1 MIESKKEDL
10 LVLEESGDNVFIN
23 ISNTIKDIL
32 TMFLTMYFF
41 RFITVNIFS
50 ETSSKVNS

>member
-1 MIESKKEDL
+1 MIGSKKEDL

-23 ISNTIKDIL
+23 IRDTKD
-32 TMFLTMYFF
+32 F